1 MTLFKKTVVE
11 AVVEVVKPAV
21 TVYNPQFT
29 ADEMAQL
36 ILAIG
41 ATSGIT
47 YELFVKLRKGLG
59 IEAGELP
66 DADSHITK
74 AAVARTVALMK

>member
-1 MTLFKKTVVE
+1 MTLFNKTVVE

-21 TVYNPQFT
+21 TFYNPQFT
-29 ADEMAQL
+29 ADEMAQI

-41 ATSGIT
+41 STSGIT
-47 YELFVKLRKGLG
+47 YPLYIKLREGVG
-59 IEAGELP
+59 IGGGEVV
-66 DADSHITK
+66 ADSHITK